1 MAGAYAALIGYDWSA
16 LRHIGKSLPFSAVT
30 TGGFL
35 GYAIGNTVG
44 AGPVTGGAV
53 RYRIYSAFG
62 LSGYD
67 IAAIVL
73 FGSLA
78 FGLGATIIGFGALV
92 WHPYAL
98 VSLVPINPQ
107 FIRGAPQRSS

>member
-1 MAGAYAALIGYDWSA
+1 MTGPRFAISA
-16 LRHIGKSLPFSAVT
+16 R
-30 TGGFL
+30 
-35 GYAIGNTVG
+35 

-53 RYRIYSAFG
+53 RYRIYSALG

-98 VSLVPINPQ
+98 VPLVPINPQ